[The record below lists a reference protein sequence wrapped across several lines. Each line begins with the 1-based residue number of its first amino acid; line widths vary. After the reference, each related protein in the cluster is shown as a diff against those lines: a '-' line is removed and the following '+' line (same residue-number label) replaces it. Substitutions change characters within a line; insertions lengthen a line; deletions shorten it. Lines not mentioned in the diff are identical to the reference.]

1 MAMIV
6 AVSRAL
12 LRNKFA
18 IRPISSAV
26 LLCVLVLCGCHH
38 EIAVDTAPLDSAGMN
53 YDAIKQLKS
62 ANISTAEVA
71 EVAKARQGGLPDSA
85 CIAVFQV
92 YRSRKQ
98 RFDVGD
104 AAAGLIGA
112 GISPT
117 TVVALAGLNQLGPE
131 SGELLAMRLAGIPDE
146 TILEV
151 ARHHA
156 QGHPVL
162 SGAALAR
169 MKNAGMRDATLL
181 ELARRGV
188 PDSESANIVTLRHH
202 GFNDAE
208 ILRHF
213 TGS

>member
-1 MAMIV
+1 MAMIL
-6 AVSRAL
+6 AASRAL
-12 LRNKFA
+12 PRKSFPIHRIFA
-18 IRPISSAV
+18 AVFLCVV
-26 LLCVLVLCGCHH
+26 LLGGCHH
-38 EIAVDTAPLDSAGMN
+38 EIAVDTAPLDSAGMS
-53 YDAIKQLKS
+53 YDVIKQLKS

-85 CIAVFQV
+85 CLAVFQV
-92 YRSRKQ
+92 YRGRKQ
-98 RFDVGD
+98 PFDAGERV
-104 AAAGLIGA
+104 AGLIGA
-112 GISPT
+112 GISPQ
-117 TVVALAGLNQLGPE
+117 TVVTLGGLNQLGPE
-131 SGELLAMRLAGIPDE
+131 SGELLAMRLAGISDE

-156 QGHPVL
+156 HGQPVL

-188 PDSESANIVTLRHH
+188 PDSESANIVTLRRH

>member
-6 AVSRAL
+6 AASRAL
-12 LRNKFA
+12 RWNRFA
-18 IRPISSAV
+18 SHRVSAAIF
-26 LLCVLVLCGCHH
+26 LCVLFLCGCHH
-38 EIAVDTAPLDSAGMN
+38 EIAVDTAPLDSVGMN
-53 YDAIKQLKS
+53 YDVIKQLKS
-62 ANISTAEVA
+62 ANITTAEVA

-85 CIAVFQV
+85 CLAVFQV

-98 RFDVGD
+98 PFDAGERI
-104 AAAGLIGA
+104 AGLIAA
-112 GISPT
+112 GISPQ

-131 SGELLAMRLAGIPDE
+131 SGELLATRLAGISDA
-146 TILEV
+146 TILEI

-188 PDSESANIVTLRHH
+188 PDSESANIVALRRR
-202 GFNDAE
+202 GFNDAD

>member
-1 MAMIV
+1 MENIEA
-6 AVSRAL
+6 ASRAFPG
-12 LRNKFA
+12 RSFA
-18 IRPISSAV
+18 IHRIFSALFLCVV
-26 LLCVLVLCGCHH
+26 LLGGCRH

-53 YDAIKQLKS
+53 YDVIKQLKS
-62 ANISTAEVA
+62 ANITTPEVA
-71 EVAKARQGGLPDSA
+71 EVAKARQSGFPDSA
-85 CIAVFQV
+85 CLAVFQV
-92 YRSRKQ
+92 YRGRSQ
-98 RFDVGD
+98 PFNAGD
-104 AAAGLIGA
+104 RIAGLIGA
-112 GISPT
+112 GISPQ

-131 SGELLAMRLAGIPDE
+131 SGELLAMRLAGISDE

-156 QGHPVL
+156 QGQPVL

-169 MKNAGMRDATLL
+169 MKNAGMRDKTLL

-188 PDSESANIVTLRHH
+188 PDSESVNIVLLRRR

>member
-1 MAMIV
+1 MAIIV
-6 AVSRAL
+6 AASRAFPG
-12 LRNKFA
+12 NSFA
-18 IRPISSAV
+18 ILRIFPAIF
-26 LLCVLVLCGCHH
+26 LCVLFLCGCHH
-38 EIAVDTAPLDSAGMN
+38 EIAVDTAPLDSAGMS
-53 YDAIKQLKS
+53 YDVIKQLKS
-62 ANISTAEVA
+62 ANIGTAEVV

-85 CIAVFQV
+85 CLAVFQV

-98 RFDVGD
+98 PFDAGERI
-104 AAAGLIGA
+104 AGLIGA

-131 SGELLAMRLAGIPDE
+131 SGELLATRLAGISDE

-156 QGHPVL
+156 QGQPVL

-188 PDSESANIVTLRHH
+188 PDSESANIVALRRR